1 MKKGFTMIELLV
13 VIAIIG
19 LITAIILISIGNA
32 KSKNRDA
39 RRMANMKQISNALNL
54 YINQNRIYP
63 QPYASITITGSDA
76 FSTNL
81 ITSGAMQAVPKDP
94 LNSGSYIYTYTSA
107 NGSTFTL
114 GFFLET
120 NTIKG
125 YPQGANTIT
134 P

>member
-1 MKKGFTMIELLV
+1 MKKGFTLIELLV

-19 LITAIILISIGNA
+19 LITAIILVSIGNVKA
-32 KSKNRDA
+32 KNRDA

-54 YINQNRIYP
+54 YINQTRVYP
-63 QPYASITITGSDA
+63 KPYNNITITGSDA

-81 ITSGAMQAVPKDP
+81 ITSGAMPAVPKDP
-94 LNSGSYIYTYTSA
+94 LNSGSYIYTYTST
-107 NGSTFTL
+107 NGLTFTL
-114 GFFLET
+114 GFYLET

-125 YPQGANTIT
+125 YSQGANTIT